1 MIVGPSGAGKTTLL
15 RSIAGLEDLDRGS
28 ISLGG
33 KRIDALP
40 AHRRGC
46 AVVFQ
51 EPRLLDHLDLLDNV
65 AISLVAQR
73 TPRKE
78 RRSRAREL
86 IEEVGLG
93 EFAGGGVK
101 GLSGGEQQR
110 AALARAL
117 CAEPEL
123 LLLDEPLSAVDPNRR
138 SSLMDLILQ
147 LQEDRG
153 VTTVSV
159 THDRAEAAEMGQVI
173 ALLIAGTILQ
183 SDDPESMFRR
193 PQTERTARFFGLN
206 LIHGMVKDGHLAFE
220 GSEIAVEG
228 PDGEVT
234 LSIRP
239 EAVVIGDGGQVE
251 MTAIEAVYLGT
262 HVRVILKGEQSVLEA
277 HVQAEVSPAVGSK
290 VGVSLPEPQLW
301 RIPAG

>member
-1 MIVGPSGAGKTTLL
+1 
-15 RSIAGLEDLDRGS
+15 
-28 ISLGG
+28 
-33 KRIDALP
+33 
-40 AHRRGC
+40 
-46 AVVFQ
+46 VVFQ

-65 AISLVAQR
+65 AISLVAR
-73 TPRKE
+73 RISRKV
-78 RRSRAREL
+78 RRSCALEL
-86 IEEVGLG
+86 VHEVGLG
-93 EFAGGGVK
+93 EFSGGGVK

-147 LQEDRG
+147 LQKDRRI
-153 VTTVSV
+153 TTVSV

-173 ALLIAGTILQ
+173 ALLIDGNIVQ

-193 PQTERTARFFGLN
+193 PQSERTARFFGLN
-206 LIHGMVKDGHLAFE
+206 LIEVKVRDGRFSYE
-220 GSEIAVEG
+220 GSEIEVEG

-234 LSIRP
+234 LAIRP

-251 MTAIEAVYLGT
+251 MTAVEAVYLGT

-290 VGVSLPEPQLW
+290 VGVSLPKAQLW
-301 RIPAG
+301 RIPTG